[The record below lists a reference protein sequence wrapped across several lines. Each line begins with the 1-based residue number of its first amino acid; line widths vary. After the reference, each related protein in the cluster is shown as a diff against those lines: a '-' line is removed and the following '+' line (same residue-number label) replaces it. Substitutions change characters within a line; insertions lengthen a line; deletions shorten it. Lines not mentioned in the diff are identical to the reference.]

1 MPSRLQSHIEMLWS
15 EANIDTVL
23 EAQERLKAIAEKEDL
38 PELVEALRSERNN
51 FWTRE
56 LLAEPIAYLGGSDFL
71 PELFDPRD
79 KNYNDGHDNDS
90 LNFFLTEIAD
100 AEPAACKAKLESLME
115 SPDFRY
121 RDYAKWLLEFCK

>member
-1 MPSRLQSHIEMLWS
+1 MPSRLQSHLEILWS

-23 EAQERLKAIAEKEDL
+23 EAQERLIAIATKQDL

-56 LLAEPIAYLGGSDFL
+56 LLAEPIAYLGGPDFL
-71 PELFDPRD
+71 PELFDAKE
-79 KNYNDGHDNDS
+79 KNHNDRHDNDS

-115 SPDFRY
+115 SPDFPHRN
-121 RDYAKWLLEFCK
+121 YAKWLLEFCK

>member
-1 MPSRLQSHIEMLWS
+1 MASSLQADLEILWS
-15 EANIDTVL
+15 ETDIDAVL
-23 EAQERLKAIAEKEDL
+23 GAQQRLIAIATKEDL

-56 LLAEPIAYLGGSDFL
+56 LLAEPIAYLGGSDYL
-71 PELFDPRD
+71 RELFDAKD

-90 LNFFLTEIAD
+90 LNCFLTEIAD

-115 SPDFRY
+115 SADFPHRN
-121 RDYAKWLLEFCK
+121 YAQWLLEFCK